1 VSVFAG
7 VYCWVRRLYA
17 LGLRHRPGAITPIG
31 SRACGAASSCACAPL
46 SLAPTCVS
54 AAVSPDSPAGARV
67 AARGTACAPRQSRH
81 ASAQLTQYPNSAPPS
96 LAPAA
101 FAEKQGGGTS
111 LFGGKSWKKR
121 YFVVNTVEKTLA
133 YFDNEQGAAGKPLKP
148 AIKLEGYK
156 LTHPEG
162 ATGNNWEVSRAVQ
175 H

>member
-1 VSVFAG
+1 MRGCTRYWLRATAVPTRQRPTHSVSKF
-7 VYCWVRRLYA
+7 RS
-17 LGLRHRPGAITPIG
+17 PGPPHTP
-31 SRACGAASSCACAPL
+31 
-46 SLAPTCVS
+46 
-54 AAVSPDSPAGARV
+54 
-67 AARGTACAPRQSRH
+67 
-81 ASAQLTQYPNSAPPS
+81 

-156 LTHPEG
+156 VTHPEG